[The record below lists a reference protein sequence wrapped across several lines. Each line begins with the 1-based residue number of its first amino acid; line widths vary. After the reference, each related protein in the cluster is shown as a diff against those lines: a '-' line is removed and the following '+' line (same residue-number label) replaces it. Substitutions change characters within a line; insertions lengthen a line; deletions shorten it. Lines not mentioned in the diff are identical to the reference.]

1 MRKSS
6 AVRALLVIQAR
17 IKPDVLFLSEAHLCK
32 VKAESLRRRL
42 GFDEMLVA
50 VSDGRSGGLVL
61 LWNKDITVT
70 SKKVEKNF
78 IDIHINENGESGWRL
93 TGSYGEPSSDKK
105 YLSWEY
111 IRSLHDDIDLPW
123 ILMGDFNEI
132 LYSSEKEGGD

>member
-1 MRKSS
+1 
-6 AVRALLVIQAR
+6 
-17 IKPDVLFLSEAHLCK
+17 
-32 VKAESLRRRL
+32 L

-50 VSDGRSGGLVL
+50 VSDGRSGGLVF
-61 LWNKDITVT
+61 LWNKEITVT
-70 SKKVEKNF
+70 SKKVEQNF
-78 IDIHINENGESGWRL
+78 IDIRINENGESGWRL